1 MATTP
6 SRRAEDDS
14 ARPPHHSADG
24 VASSAPV
31 TSRVTSAADL
41 LPAMSGT
48 RTMAT
53 PLAIA
58 PPLKAGDGLV
68 SNEFQITHGGL
79 CVELVQHSIGALA
92 RGEGSH
98 TAIRIVKI
106 ARSEERR
113 VGKEGR
119 SR

>member
-6 SRRAEDDS
+6 RRRAEDES

-24 VASSAPV
+24 FASSALV

-58 PPLKAGDGLV
+58 PPFKAGDGLV
-68 SNEFQITHGGL
+68 AHQFQIPHGGL
-79 CVELVQHSIGALA
+79 RVELVQYSIGALA

-98 TAIRIVKI
+98 TTIRIVKV
-106 ARSEERR
+106 AKHDGLR
-113 VGKEGR
+113 GA
-119 SR
+119 